1 MRPRRAAPIRLG
13 LLLGIS
19 RGGAT
24 GFSLICIEKEWL
36 GNPHSFVKISG
47 GRSIILFCLPF
58 HAGSSA
64 SLDSWRT
71 AGQSSQEET
80 EYRDK
85 RGSQVKCNLGK
96 MCCLWGTTRNCFIL
110 CYQDWWTKDDHG
122 PTVRDL
128 SLFFQLFSET
138 SIHLDSWLMIIC
150 HAYLEPMFICCSPQ
164 ETVDLLSY
172 SMVAHQLQHVRIDC
186 LLGRNQHLMP
196 AVEICQSKFRSAG
209 K

>member
-1 MRPRRAAPIRLG
+1 MLIFSFSFSKSAQSQLLSWPLNSTLMRPRRAAPIRLE

-24 GFSLICIEKEWL
+24 GFSLICTEKEWL
-36 GNPHSFVKISG
+36 GNPHSFVKILG
-47 GRSIILFCLPF
+47 GRPMTLFCLPF

-71 AGQSSQEET
+71 AGQSSQEV
-80 EYRDK
+80 K
-85 RGSQVKCNLGK
+85 RRPNIVTNVAHKCNLGK

-110 CYQDWWTKDDHG
+110 CYQYWWTKDDHG

-138 SIHLDSWLMIIC
+138 SIYLDSWLMIIC
-150 HAYLEPMFICCSPQ
+150 HAYLEPMFICCSPH

-172 SMVAHQLQHVRIDC
+172 FMVAH
-186 LLGRNQHLMP
+186 
-196 AVEICQSKFRSAG
+196 
-209 K
+209 